1 MTRENRKPRNCPRAA
16 ARAAGHAGHAGH
28 AAWRAG
34 LVAAA
39 MLALL
44 SASGPSRAAAQ
55 ESSAPPYTVRASVD
69 WASRELSVEVAL
81 DLAAAGLRMPS
92 GRIEAERMIDRDL
105 PGILAGLALELPV
118 DSHRNVADC
127 LDDGTIDESDLLG
140 FGGLAVE
147 QGSSFS
153 RDMRSFIA
161 RYRLP
166 LYAVA
171 GVFVRHLTPVS
182 PEAPLEWRATR
193 AYTGIVIYAD
203 SGLSVHGERVADLA
217 RPCLF
222 PRVYDDA
229 MKLLLERNGVA
240 PEALAA
246 WGEVGYAEADAVRD
260 GSLLARIG
268 ASPLKIDATALFGTD
283 RTDVIIPRDEAM
295 KILASPEN
303 RALLAAGKVVI
314 VIDGD
319 YLVQELGPAPGG
331 SAAAGGESAAAHD

>member
-1 MTRENRKPRNCPRAA
+1 MTRENIKPRRPR
-16 ARAAGHAGHAGH
+16 GSTGP
-28 AAWRAG
+28 RAG

-44 SASGPSRAAAQ
+44 YVSGPSPAAAQ
-55 ESSAPPYTVRASVD
+55 ESPVPPYTVHASVD
-69 WASRELSVEVAL
+69 WASRELSVEVSL

-105 PGILAGLALELPV
+105 PGILAGLVLGLPV
-118 DSHRNVADC
+118 DSYRSVADC
-127 LDDGTIDESDLLG
+127 VDDGTLDESDLLG
-140 FGGLAVE
+140 FGGQAVE

-161 RYRLP
+161 RYELP
-166 LYAVA
+166 LSAVA
-171 GVFVRHLTPVS
+171 GIFIRHRTPVQ

-193 AYTGIVIYAD
+193 TYTGIVIHAD
-203 SGLSVHGERVADLA
+203 SGLAVHGERATDLA

-229 MKLLLERNGVA
+229 MRLLLQKNGVA
-240 PEALAA
+240 PDAIAA
-246 WGEVGYAEADAVRD
+246 WGEVGYAEAGAARD

-268 ASPLKIDATALFGTD
+268 EAPLRIDATAIFGTD
-283 RTDVIIPRDEAM
+283 RTDLIIPADEAM
-295 KILASPEN
+295 KILASQEN

-319 YLVQELGPAPGG
+319 YLVQELGPASGG
-331 SAAAGGESAAAHD
+331 SSATGEASAAAGD